1 MEDAKKA
8 VVILEM
14 ITTVVNGISQ
24 ARDAWKDYKNRDTA
38 ATPEDAL
45 DTATLNQG
53 VEKSVSES
61 GGGLAEMSDQVNGEG
76 TFNEIVSDHLLPEGP
91 ATEGDNAGRWNEGT
105 DTLPDNVPAGGEEV
119 VGKWNVS
126 GNAVKI
132 LNAFLGIG
140 LVIAMTFRS
149 VHSFHTAASLSGI
162 H

>member
-1 MEDAKKA
+1 MEDSKKA
-8 VVILEM
+8 VVIIEM
-14 ITTVVNGISQ
+14 IQTIVNGISQ
-24 ARDAWKDYKNRDTA
+24 ARDAWNNYKNRDTA
-38 ATPEDAL
+38 TTPEDVL

-53 VEKSVSES
+53 VEKSVAES
-61 GGGLAEMSDQVNGEG
+61 GGSLAEMSDEINGEG

-91 ATEGDNAGRWNEGT
+91 ATEGDNAGRWNEGA
-105 DTLPDNVPAGGEEV
+105 DKPPENIPAGGEDV
-119 VGKWNVS
+119 VSKWNVS

-149 VHSFHTAASLSGI
+149 VHSSHSAGYLTGI